1 MRPTEGCRCRK
12 PLPGLIEAAIEASG
26 IEPAA
31 TLLVGD
37 DLRDLEA
44 ARAAGVGSVL
54 VLTGKGRR
62 GRCNADRGAMSRSMM
77 TSRPW
82 RIGSSI
88 RAGHAGGRVT
98 MTVVVDVS
106 GPCPRHG
113 WRRPPARRR
122 HWSRSRAEL
131 HDCFARGN
139 KLLVC
144 GNGGSAS
151 DAEHLVAELVG
162 RFKDDRQAL
171 PALALSAGG
180 TATLTAVA
188 NDYGYETI
196 FARQVEA
203 LARPGDLLFAISTSG
218 NSPNVIAAVT
228 AARARDC
235 RIVGFTGETGGRL
248 ATLADILISAPSTT
262 TARIQEV
269 HGLCIHAICEALDHR
284 LGVGKK

>member
-1 MRPTEGCRCRK
+1 M
-12 PLPGLIEAAIEASG
+12 
-26 IEPAA
+26 
-31 TLLVGD
+31 
-37 DLRDLEA
+37 
-44 ARAAGVGSVL
+44 SVL
-54 VLTGKGRR
+54 ATFEDHARVMAAAAERLATVLEQV
-62 GRCNADRGAMSRSMM
+62 
-77 TSRPW
+77 
-82 RIGSSI
+82 
-88 RAGHAGGRVT
+88 AG
-98 MTVVVDVS
+98 
-106 GPCPRHG
+106 
-113 WRRPPARRR
+113 
-122 HWSRSRAEL
+122 EL

-139 KLLVC
+139 KLLAC

-188 NDYGYETI
+188 NDYGYDTV

-218 NSPNVIAAVT
+218 NSPNVIAAIT

-235 RIVGFTGETGGRL
+235 RIVGFTGQSGGRL
-248 ATLADILISAPSTT
+248 ASLCDVLIAAPSGT

-269 HGLCIHAICEALDHR
+269 HGVCIHAICESLDRR
-284 LGVGKK
+284 LGVGQS

>member
-1 MRPTEGCRCRK
+1 MTMTIVSTFQDHARVMT
-12 PLPGLIEAAIEASG
+12 EAASRLPEI
-26 IEPAA
+26 
-31 TLLVGD
+31 
-37 DLRDLEA
+37 LEQV
-44 ARAAGVGSVL
+44 AG
-54 VLTGKGRR
+54 
-62 GRCNADRGAMSRSMM
+62 
-77 TSRPW
+77 
-82 RIGSSI
+82 
-88 RAGHAGGRVT
+88 
-98 MTVVVDVS
+98 
-106 GPCPRHG
+106 
-113 WRRPPARRR
+113 
-122 HWSRSRAEL
+122 EL

-218 NSPNVIAAVT
+218 NSPNVLAAIA

-235 RIVGFTGETGGRL
+235 RVVGFTGETGGRL
-248 ATLADILISAPSTT
+248 ATLADVLISAPSTT

-269 HGLCIHAICEALDHR
+269 HGLCIHAICEALDHK